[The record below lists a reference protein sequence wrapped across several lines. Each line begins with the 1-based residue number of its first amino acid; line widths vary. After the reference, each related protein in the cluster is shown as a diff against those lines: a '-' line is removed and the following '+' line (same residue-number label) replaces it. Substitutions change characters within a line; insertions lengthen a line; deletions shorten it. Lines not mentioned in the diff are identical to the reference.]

1 MEVPKLSSAVLLAA
15 LAALPAIAEEP
26 LIGRASVIDG
36 DTIEVHD
43 VRALQRAGKHS
54 IGLKLARCS
63 LFSWTSSG

>member
-1 MEVPKLSSAVLLAA
+1 VLLAA

-43 VRALQRAGKHS
+43 VRVRFSEQES
-54 IGLKLARCS
+54 IQ
-63 LFSWTSSG
+63 